1 MNDSTEL
8 LSRAIAHYGMRSQM
22 IVAVEELS
30 ELQKEICKNLRNEN
44 NVDHIA
50 EEIADVKIMLEQLE
64 IVFDCTDSVR
74 RWQNF
79 KLQRLADR
87 IRNDGESDGSVKS
100 E

>member
-8 LSRAIAHYGMRSQM
+8 LSRAIAHYGMCSQM

-30 ELQKEICKNLRNEN
+30 ELQKELCKNLRNEN
-44 NVDHIA
+44 NVDH
-50 EEIADVKIMLEQLE
+50 IADVKIMLEQLE
-64 IVFDCTDSVR
+64 IVFGCTDSVR
-74 RWQNF
+74 HWRNF

-87 IRNDGESDGSVKS
+87 IRNDGECNGSVKS